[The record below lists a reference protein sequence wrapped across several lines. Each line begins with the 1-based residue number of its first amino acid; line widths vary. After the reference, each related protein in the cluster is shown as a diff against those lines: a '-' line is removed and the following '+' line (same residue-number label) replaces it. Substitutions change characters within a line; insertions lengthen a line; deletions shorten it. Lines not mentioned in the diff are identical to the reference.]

1 MSESIYEFLWY
12 VNNIML
18 ALLQGGFLWYN
29 LTPKFNKHLVFL
41 ITTVPF
47 VFFVVSQKFVTFVA
61 PSFLV
66 LLPLAYYFVC
76 AIALYKEKFR
86 TKAFVAITIFALESC
101 TTALLVPIL
110 NALGIGSNTP
120 EANLILTPFLLVYT
134 IIFIAFTYFRKR
146 KLEGGSIRPA
156 SMLAFII
163 FPLSQM
169 LLLDT
174 CLILL
179 NHFDW
184 ATENNPLSLFKD
196 RDRTMLMIFA
206 IVAVFS
212 IAADVILFYV
222 MNRSSQNEKLREAL
236 KMQEYQNSV
245 NLEYYKNVEQNSV
258 EARKIRHDLANM
270 VQTACEIME
279 SGTDSD
285 KESAKKMLSQLKAE
299 VADIKIERFCQ
310 NTLVNAIASNKAA
323 ECRKNEIDFDFDL
336 RVPETL
342 DIEEIDIC
350 KAYVNIFDNA
360 INAAKAID
368 GKRYVKIKSFTDK
381 DDGLLYISC
390 ENDVAPDYDEKKKSR
405 NGEHGY
411 GLRILRDTA
420 EKYGGRLVTDDKG
433 DTFTVV
439 MTMRAASDSPKN

>member
-47 VFFVVSQKFVTFVA
+47 AFLVVSQKFVTFVA

-66 LLPLAYYFVC
+66 LLPLAYYFIC
-76 AIALYKEKFR
+76 AAVLYKDKFR
-86 TKAFVAITIFALESC
+86 TKAFVSIAIFALESSFS
-101 TTALLVPIL
+101 AVVASML
-110 NALGIGSNTP
+110 NLFGIGSNDP
-120 EANLILTPFLLVYT
+120 EANLVLTPFLLVYT
-134 IIFIAFTYFRKR
+134 VIFLVFTYFRKR
-146 KLEGGSIRPA
+146 KLEGGAIKPT

-174 CLILL
+174 CMILL

-184 ATENNPLSLFKD
+184 AGENSPLSLFKD
-196 RDRTMLMIFA
+196 RDRTTIIIFA
-206 IVAVFS
+206 VVAIFS

-279 SGTDSD
+279 NGTDSD

-323 ECRKNEIDFDFDL
+323 ECRKNE
-336 RVPETL
+336 
-342 DIEEIDIC
+342 
-350 KAYVNIFDNA
+350 NA
-360 INAAKAID
+360 
-368 GKRYVKIKSFTDK
+368 
-381 DDGLLYISC
+381 
-390 ENDVAPDYDEKKKSR
+390 
-405 NGEHGY
+405 
-411 GLRILRDTA
+411 
-420 EKYGGRLVTDDKG
+420 KYGGTILWTCLL
-433 DTFTVV
+433 
-439 MTMRAASDSPKN
+439 PYP

>member
-66 LLPLAYYFVC
+66 LLPLAYYFIC
-76 AIALYKEKFR
+76 AAVLYKDKFR
-86 TKAFVAITIFALESC
+86 TKAFVSIAIFALESC
-101 TTALLVPIL
+101 FTAVFVTVSNIL
-110 NALGIGSNTP
+110 KIGGSDP
-120 EANLILTPFLLVYT
+120 EANLVLTPFLLVYT
-134 IIFIAFTYFRKR
+134 VVFLVFTYFRKR
-146 KLEGGSIRPA
+146 KLEGGSIKPT

-174 CLILL
+174 CI
-179 NHFDW
+179 
-184 ATENNPLSLFKD
+184 T
-196 RDRTMLMIFA
+196 IIVFA
-206 IVAVFS
+206 VVAIFS

-279 SGTDSD
+279 NGTDSD

-368 GKRYVKIKSFTDK
+368 GKRYVKIKSFTDES
-381 DDGLLYISC
+381 DGMLYITG
-390 ENDVAPDYDEKKKSR
+390 ENNVAPDYEDKKKSR
-405 NGEHGY
+405 TGEHGY

-420 EKYGGRLVTDDKG
+420 EKYGGRLVTDDKV

-439 MTMRAASDSPKN
+439 MTMSAAADSPKN

>member
-134 IIFIAFTYFRKR
+134 IIVIAFTYFRKR

>member
-47 VFFVVSQKFVTFVA
+47 VFFVVSQKFVTVGA

-66 LLPLAYYFVC
+66 LLPLAYYFIC
-76 AIALYKEKFR
+76 AAVLYKEKFR

-222 MNRSSQNEKLREAL
+222 MNRSSQNEKLREEL

-245 NLEYYKNVEQNSV
+245 NLDYYKNVEKNSV

-279 SGTDSD
+279 NGTDSD

-323 ECRKNEIDFDFDL
+323 ECRKNDIDFDFDL
-336 RVPETL
+336 RVPEDL
-342 DIEEIDIC
+342 GIEEVDIC

-368 GKRYVKIKSFTDK
+368 GKRYVKIKSFTNP
-381 DDGLLYISC
+381 DDGMLYISG
-390 ENDVAPDYDEKKKSR
+390 ENDIAPDYEEKKKAR
-405 NGEHGY
+405 TGEHGY
-411 GLRILRDTA
+411 GLKILRDTA

-439 MTMRAASDSPKN
+439 MTMRAAADSPKN

>member
-1 MSESIYEFLWY
+1 
-12 VNNIML
+12 ML
-18 ALLQGGFLWYN
+18 
-29 LTPKFNKHLVFL
+29 
-41 ITTVPF
+41 
-47 VFFVVSQKFVTFVA
+47 SQKFVTFVA

-66 LLPLAYYFVC
+66 LLPLAYYFIC
-76 AIALYKEKFR
+76 AAVLYKDKFR
-86 TKAFVAITIFALESC
+86 TKAFVSIAIFALESSFS
-101 TTALLVPIL
+101 AVVASML
-110 NALGIGSNTP
+110 NLFGIGSNDP
-120 EANLILTPFLLVYT
+120 EANLVLTPFLLVYT
-134 IIFIAFTYFRKR
+134 VIFLVFTYFRKR
-146 KLEGGSIRPA
+146 KLEGGSIKPT

-174 CLILL
+174 CMILL

-184 ATENNPLSLFKD
+184 AGENSPLSLFKD
-196 RDRTMLMIFA
+196 RDRTTIIIFA
-206 IVAVFS
+206 VVAIFS

-360 INAAKAID
+360 INAAKALEENRYIKIRSFVDEND
-368 GKRYVKIKSFTDK
+368 GM
-381 DDGLLYISC
+381 LYISS
-390 ENDVAPDYDEKKKSR
+390 ENAVAPDYEEKKKKR
-405 NGEHGY
+405 TGDHGY
-411 GLRILRDTA
+411 GLKILEETA
-420 EKYGGRLVTDDKG
+420 EKYGGHAAANQSG
-433 DTFTVV
+433 GIFTCVFAA
-439 MTMRAASDSPKN
+439 RA

>member
-47 VFFVVSQKFVTFVA
+47 TFLVLSQKFVTFVA

-66 LLPLAYYFVC
+66 LLPLAYYFIC
-76 AIALYKEKFR
+76 AAVLYKDKFR
-86 TKAFVAITIFALESC
+86 TKAFVSIAIFALESSFS
-101 TTALLVPIL
+101 AVVASML
-110 NALGIGSNTP
+110 NLFGIGSNDP
-120 EANLILTPFLLVYT
+120 EANLVLTPFLLVYT
-134 IIFIAFTYFRKR
+134 VIFLVFTYFRKR
-146 KLEGGSIRPA
+146 KLEGGSIKPT

-174 CLILL
+174 CMILL

-184 ATENNPLSLFKD
+184 AGENSPLSLFKD
-196 RDRTMLMIFA
+196 RDRTTIIIFA
-206 IVAVFS
+206 VVAIFS

-279 SGTDSD
+279 NGTDSD
-285 KESAKKMLSQLKAE
+285 KESAKKMFAQLKAE
-299 VADIKIERFCQ
+299 VSDIKIERFCQ
-310 NTLVNAIASNKAA
+310 NTLVNAIASNKAT
-323 ECRKNEIDFDFDL
+323 ECRKNDIDFDFDL
-336 RVPETL
+336 RVPEDL
-342 DIEEIDIC
+342 GIEEVDIC

-360 INAAKAID
+360 INAAKALED
-368 GKRYVKIKSFTDK
+368 NRYIKIKSFVNESDEM
-381 DDGLLYISC
+381 LYISS
-390 ENDVAPDYDEKKKSR
+390 ENAVAPDYEEKKKKR
-405 NGEHGY
+405 TGNHGY
-411 GLRILRDTA
+411 GLKILEETA
-420 EKYGGRLVTDDKG
+420 EKYGGHA
-433 DTFTVV
+433 
-439 MTMRAASDSPKN
+439 AASENGGIFTCVFAAKA